1 MKTSVYQSMGDDELF
16 YSLVDHHIGGT
27 LPSEVI
33 SRFEALLQREEYKNK
48 VDLYKS
54 AHGKMQLTLEGF
66 FLNEDHTFEVRS
78 LAQGASTMTEEE
90 QSEIEEVGTTSK
102 ISGILRLITFLLV
115 IGGIFGGIFWKFL
128 PSFEKK
134 FDALYYLS
142 YESNLLLEDP
152 TGRMDLLTDDI
163 SDIDS
168 YFAKYPN
175 LGFKVSMIKIPSG
188 WVVKGGTV
196 IDYDFARVATI
207 LYSSKN
213 NSEKMVQFL
222 WKANE
227 GDLPKAQEGKEGN
240 LVYSA
245 YTSETQNMISYATEF
260 GVRSVLI
267 GQASAVQMAKYANY
281 K

>member
-27 LPSEVI
+27 LPSEVT

-48 VDLYKS
+48 VDLFKS

-90 QSEIEEVGTTSK
+90 QSEIEEVGSTSK
-102 ISGILRLITFLLV
+102 ISGVLRLITFLLV

-168 YFAKYPN
+168 YFTKYPN

-207 LYSSKN
+207 LYSSKDN
-213 NSEKMVQFL
+213 TEKMVQFL
-222 WKANE
+222 WKAKE

-260 GVRSVLI
+260 GVQSVLI
-267 GQASAVQMAKYANY
+267 GQASAVQMAKYADD

>member
-1 MKTSVYQSMGDDELF
+1 MGDDELF

-27 LPSEVI
+27 LPSEVT

-48 VDLYKS
+48 VDLFKS

-90 QSEIEEVGTTSK
+90 QSEIEEVGSTSK

-115 IGGIFGGIFWKFL
+115 IGGIFGGVFWKFL

-207 LYSSKN
+207 LYSSKDN
-213 NSEKMVQFL
+213 TEKMVQFL

-227 GDLPKAQEGKEGN
+227 GDLPKAQEGKEGD

-267 GQASAVQMAKYANY
+267 GQASAVQMAKYADD

>member
-27 LPSEVI
+27 LPSEVT

-48 VDLYKS
+48 VDLFKS
-54 AHGKMQLTLEGF
+54 SHGKMQLTLEGF

-90 QSEIEEVGTTSK
+90 QSEIEEVGSTSK
-102 ISGILRLITFLLV
+102 ISGVLRLITFLLV

-213 NSEKMVQFL
+213 NTEKMVQFL

-227 GDLPKAQEGKEGN
+227 GDLPKAQEGKEGD

-267 GQASAVQMAKYANY
+267 GQASAVQMAKYADD

>member
-16 YSLVDHHIGGT
+16 YSLVDHYVGGT
-27 LPSEVI
+27 LPSEI
-33 SRFEALLQREEYKNK
+33 TSRFEALLQREEYKDK
-48 VDLYKS
+48 VELFKA

-66 FLNEDHTFEVRS
+66 FLNEDQTFEVRS

-90 QSEIEEVGTTSK
+90 QSNIEDVGNS
-102 ISGILRLITFLLV
+102 SRMSVAMRFVAFLLV
-115 IGGIFGGIFWKFL
+115 IIGIIGGVFWKFM

-152 TGRMDLLTDDI
+152 TGRMDLLTEDL
-163 SDIDS
+163 SDIEN

-175 LGFKVSMIKIPSG
+175 LGFKVTLINIPEG

-196 IDYDFARVATI
+196 IDYDFARVATV
-207 LYSSKN
+207 LYSSKD
-213 NSEKMVQFL
+213 NSDKMVQFL
-222 WKANE
+222 WQAKPD
-227 GDLPKAQEGKEGN
+227 DLPKAQEGKEGN

-245 YTSETQNMISYATEF
+245 YTSETQNMISYLTEF

-267 GQASAVQMAKYANY
+267 GRESAAQMAKYADD